1 MKRGDFALPGQPLQS
16 PRHQL
21 CHCNM
26 PRPTR
31 IEGLAIVSADGMLAD
46 ADGHMPK
53 SLLIEADQRFFQDR
67 LDQAAV
73 LVQGRHSHEGGGQ
86 RAARRHRLIVTRR
99 IAALAETAIY
109 PNALLW
115 NPKGATLQQAW
126 ERLGAGDGM
135 LAVIG
140 GSEVYGAFLEI
151 GFDCFH
157 LSRVPDVQ
165 LPGGRPVFPEVGLDR
180 SPEDVL
186 RSHGLKPGTPH
197 VFDAARKVTMVTW
210 SR

>member
-1 MKRGDFALPGQPLQS
+1 MVRAAIGLGIRYIVRTIAMVALPGGLERGVVS
-16 PRHQL
+16 RAAGSRYYRGTGRRSA
-21 CHCNM
+21 CDM

-53 SLLIEADQRFFQDR
+53 SLLVKADQTFFQDT

-73 LVQGRHSHEGGGQ
+73 LVQGRHSHEGSP
-86 RAARRHRLIVTRR
+86 RAARRRRLVLTRR
-99 IAALAETAIY
+99 IARLAEDTTY

-126 ERLGAGDGM
+126 ERLGAPDGM

-140 GSEVYGAFLEI
+140 GTEVYDLFLAI
-151 GFDCFH
+151 GYDYFH
-157 LSRVPDVQ
+157 LSRVSRVR
-165 LPGGRPVFPEVGLDR
+165 LPGGRPVFSEIGA
-180 SPEDVL
+180 
-186 RSHGLKPGTPH
+186 G
-197 VFDAARKVTMVTW
+197 
-210 SR
+210 

>member
-1 MKRGDFALPGQPLQS
+1 
-16 PRHQL
+16 
-21 CHCNM
+21 M

-46 ADGHMPK
+46 ADGHMPD
-53 SLLIEADQRFFQDR
+53 SLLVEADQRFFQDR

-73 LVQGRHSHEGGGQ
+73 LVQGRHSHEGGGP
-86 RAARRHRLIVTRR
+86 RAARRRRLIVTRQ
-99 IAALAETAIY
+99 IAALTETDIY

-115 NPKGATLQQAW
+115 NPKGATLQEAW
-126 ERLGAGDGM
+126 ERLGADDGM

-140 GSEVYGAFLEI
+140 GTEVYGAFLAI

-157 LSRVPDVQ
+157 LSCVPDVR
-165 LPGGRPVFPEVGLDR
+165 LPDGRPVFPGVGPAR
-180 SPEDVL
+180 SPDDVL
-186 RSHGLKPGTPH
+186 RSHGLKPGPLRML
-197 VFDAARKVTMVTW
+197 DAARGVTMVTW

>member
-1 MKRGDFALPGQPLQS
+1 
-16 PRHQL
+16 
-21 CHCNM
+21 M

-46 ADGHMPK
+46 AEGHMPK

-67 LDQAAV
+67 LDAAAV
-73 LVQGRHSHEGGGQ
+73 LVQGRHSHEGGE
-86 RAARRHRLIVTRR
+86 RAARRRRLIVTRQ
-99 IAALAETAIY
+99 IAALAETELY

-115 NPKGATLQQAW
+115 NPTGATLEAAW

-140 GSEVYGAFLEI
+140 GTQVYGLFLAI

-157 LSRVPDVQ
+157 LSHVPQVR
-165 LPGGRPVFPEVGLDR
+165 LPGGRPVFPEVSADR

-186 RSHGLKPGTPH
+186 RSHGLKPGERR
-197 VFDAARKVTMVTW
+197 VFDAALGVTMVTW
-210 SR
+210 QR

>member
-1 MKRGDFALPGQPLQS
+1 
-16 PRHQL
+16 
-21 CHCNM
+21 M

-46 ADGHMPK
+46 PDGHMPK

-86 RAARRHRLIVTRR
+86 RAARRRRLIVTRQ
-99 IAALAETAIY
+99 IAALAETDIY
-109 PNALLW
+109 PNTLLW

-126 ERLGAGDGM
+126 EQLGAGDGM
-135 LAVIG
+135 LAAIG
-140 GSEVYGAFLEI
+140 GTEVYGLFLAI

-165 LPGGRPVFPEVGLDR
+165 LPGGRPVFPEVGPNR

-186 RSHGLKPGTPH
+186 RSHGLKPDAPH
-197 VFDAARKVTMVTW
+197 VFDATRGVTMVTW
-210 SR
+210 RR

>member
-1 MKRGDFALPGQPLQS
+1 
-16 PRHQL
+16 
-21 CHCNM
+21 M

-46 ADGHMPK
+46 ADGHMPA

-67 LDQAAV
+67 LDQAAA
-73 LVQGRHSHEGGGQ
+73 LVQGRHSHEGVGP
-86 RAARRHRLIVTRR
+86 RAARRRRLIVTRQ
-99 IAALAETAIY
+99 IAALAETDVY

-115 NPKGATLQQAW
+115 NPKGATLQAAW
-126 ERLGAGDGM
+126 ERLGADDGM

-140 GSEVYGAFLEI
+140 GTEVYGLFLDL

-157 LSRVPDVQ
+157 LSRVPDVR
-165 LPGGRPVFPEVGLDR
+165 LPNGRPVFPGIGPDR

-186 RSHGLKPGTPH
+186 RSHGLKPGPPH
-197 VFDAARKVTMVTW
+197 VFDAARGVTMVTW
-210 SR
+210 GR